1 MQQLDNQEIQE
12 VIALIKNSADF
23 LNAINW
29 LPKGFLWAGKLPVFI
44 SGLLGTISS
53 SMGILATLVTMWE
66 IWIYSLLLKNAILF
80 ANSNVNSDR
89 LLLVLHLKKKYIFD
103 EIMLE
108 IRITTGYWWW
118 HWECWTMMGAVT
130 LAPRGRE
137 GVQSDRMSYHL
148 WYGNRRK
155 GWVFFAVGSDLSI
168 SSHEWSEIG
177 CDDVWSHCSEI
188 KVHLKKTRP

>member
-1 MQQLDNQEIQE
+1 MCHFFFRLNSTTSAAEYRRSMQQLDNQEIQE

-66 IWIYSLLLKNAILF
+66 TWICSLLLKNAIIF
-80 ANSNVNSDR
+80 ARFIQIDIPRVTFEKKTWWNHAWHQDYNR
-89 LLLVLHLKKKYIFD
+89 ILVVTLR
-103 EIMLE
+103 MLDND
-108 IRITTGYWWW
+108 
-118 HWECWTMMGAVT
+118 AVT
-130 LAPRGRE
+130 LAPRGRK

-148 WYGNRRK
+148 WSGNCRK
-155 GWVFFAVGSDLSI
+155 GSVF
-168 SSHEWSEIG
+168 SE
-177 CDDVWSHCSEI
+177 
-188 KVHLKKTRP
+188 